1 VLQGTFETLSLPEVL
16 GLLASARKTGALSLE
31 SGPVSGVVH
40 VEDGH
45 CRAVETAQQ
54 RGPVDHSPDLL
65 ERLVEVCFGV
75 VRLER
80 GTFRFAADEPAPW
93 RCPEPV
99 ELSDALLEVER
110 LLKQW
115 REVVRVIPS
124 LDCRPRLLD
133 ALVVEELVLDR
144 ALWTLL
150 VALDGRRTVR
160 AVVERVGRPVLEVC
174 HSLLELVDA
183 GAVGILD
190 PDVPRVEPTPAPAVE
205 RAPEPAPFP
214 VAEPP
219 PAPPVERAPEPAP
232 FPVAEPPPAPAVERA
247 PEPAPFPVAEPP
259 PAPPVERAPEPPP
272 VPPPASL
279 PMEERPAFQPPP
291 ESVPPEAVLAEAEAE
306 AEEREPDP
314 PAAEPE
320 RPAAPAPADRGTFLR
335 MFSGLREN

>member
-16 GLLASARKTGALSLE
+16 GLLASARKTGALALE
-31 SGPVSGVVH
+31 SGSLSGVLH
-40 VEDGH
+40 IEDGH
-45 CRAVETAQQ
+45 CRAVETGER
-54 RGPVDHSPDLL
+54 RGPVDHAPELL

-99 ELSDALLEVER
+99 ELSDAMIEVER

-144 ALWTLL
+144 SQWSLL

-160 AVVERVGRPVLEVC
+160 AVVERVARPVLEVC

-183 GAVGILD
+183 GAVAILD
-190 PDVPRVEPTPAPAVE
+190 PDVPRVEPAPVPVTDP
-205 RAPEPAPFP
+205 APEPAPI
-214 VAEPP
+214 
-219 PAPPVERAPEPAP
+219 PAPE
-232 FPVAEPPPAPAVERA
+232 
-247 PEPAPFPVAEPP
+247 
-259 PAPPVERAPEPPP
+259 PPVERAPEPPRQPEP
-272 VPPPASL
+272 VPTPRPV
-279 PMEERPAFQPPP
+279 EESPAFQPPP
-291 ESVPPEAVLAEAEAE
+291 EPVPAAADPEPEPEPPEP
-306 AEEREPDP
+306 EP
-314 PAAEPE
+314 EPE
-320 RPAAPAPADRGTFLR
+320 RAPGREPAGADRGTFLR
-335 MFSGLREN
+335 MFSGLRDN